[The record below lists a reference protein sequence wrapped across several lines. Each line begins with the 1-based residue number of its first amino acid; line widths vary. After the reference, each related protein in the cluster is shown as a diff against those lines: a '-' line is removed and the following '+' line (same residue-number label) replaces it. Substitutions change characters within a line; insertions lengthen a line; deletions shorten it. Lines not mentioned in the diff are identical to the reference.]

1 MNIHQRII
9 LSLEAAKTCGS
20 LSKRSEAVNQK
31 NMGQM
36 QGKRLH
42 RLLAV
47 SRPASVQY
55 RRLPYSS
62 VNIAVSR
69 VASMAKELPIL
80 GSTALPTDTAQ
91 TEPFQ
96 YARVF
101 CQKENS
107 PPLRLLLEFLT
118 SRAQTPITP
127 PDMDDTMLDEW
138 AWVQVTLGYDR
149 NRKPIQVCCVR
160 DRGTYQD
167 VFEKEKEQFLEIIS
181 AHDDVEAEL
190 VRAYVERARFVLTT
204 RFSQTDMSDE
214 GYDFNGWI
222 LEFYQ
227 DQCNGIVQIDNQG
240 FYSPKGDLIVD
251 LSIKVE

>member
-1 MNIHQRII
+1 
-9 LSLEAAKTCGS
+9 
-20 LSKRSEAVNQK
+20 
-31 NMGQM
+31 
-36 QGKRLH
+36 
-42 RLLAV
+42 
-47 SRPASVQY
+47 
-55 RRLPYSS
+55 
-62 VNIAVSR
+62 
-69 VASMAKELPIL
+69 MAKELPIL
-80 GSTALPTDTAQ
+80 GSTALPTDAAQ

-149 NRKPIQVCCVR
+149 NRKPIQVFCVR
-160 DRGTYQD
+160 DRGTYRD
-167 VFEKEKEQFLEIIS
+167 VFEKEKEQFLGILS

-204 RFSQTDMSDE
+204 RFSQSDMSDE

-227 DQCNGIVQIDNQG
+227 DQCNGIVQIDHQG

>member
-1 MNIHQRII
+1 
-9 LSLEAAKTCGS
+9 
-20 LSKRSEAVNQK
+20 
-31 NMGQM
+31 MG
-36 QGKRLH
+36 
-42 RLLAV
+42 
-47 SRPASVQY
+47 
-55 RRLPYSS
+55 
-62 VNIAVSR
+62 
-69 VASMAKELPIL
+69 KELPIL
-80 GSTALPTDTAQ
+80 PSTAQPDDEAQ
-91 TEPFQ
+91 AEVHQ
-96 YARVF
+96 YSRVF

-118 SRAQTPITP
+118 SRGQTPITP

-138 AWVQVTLGYDR
+138 AWVRVALGYDR
-149 NRKPIQVCCVR
+149 NRKPIQVFCVR

-167 VFEKEKEQFLEIIS
+167 VFDKEKELFLNLLS
-181 AHDDVEAEL
+181 AHDDVEAGL
-190 VRAYVERARFVLTT
+190 VRTYVERARFVLTT
-204 RFSQTDMSDE
+204 RLSLNDMTDE